1 MKLNTMRVLSRF
13 PIIGPFL
20 AELLLPSRVA
30 YRRFGDKED
39 RERRLK
45 AQGLVL
51 FTVVTGIAYLAWV
64 FSVIN
69 WAHPVIGGLFIGA
82 ESVCFILFLLAG
94 AGAWRLRFK
103 PQETPL
109 VARPTSIDV
118 LITVCG
124 EPITIVSRTVAAA
137 ARIEWDGPLHL
148 YVLDDGGSPEV
159 EALARR
165 HGATY
170 RSRMR
175 EGHLLK
181 DAKAGNLNFG
191 LNLSHGEY
199 VLTLDADQV
208 PVPSILSR
216 LAPYLTLPKVAF
228 VQSKQSFL
236 VPSDDPFYC
245 QDLVFYDTLQPAFD
259 ANDTV
264 LSCGSGVLYRRAAL
278 NDIGGF
284 VTWNLVEDLTTSYEL
299 HCRGWKSLYYPYA
312 LAEGLAPH
320 TVAGVYRQRGQWA
333 LDTMRLFFWRNPL
346 TRKTLPWA
354 RRLNYFVIGFSYLTA
369 GFVAPLFY
377 AIPVWSYLTGQSV
390 LTGREIDFALWRTL
404 YFLTMTLA
412 MRWLFR
418 GHQPGKQFQMLVG
431 LFPVYMMNSIRALR
445 YRIRKPGYYVNN
457 VVRRRR
463 AMPALVLLLPQ
474 MLLLAANVLGPF
486 YALMTG
492 SATPRLI
499 AANICVSALAIWSL
513 SHVCA
518 TAFHRPRWQAERNPV
533 HFYAATV

>member
-1 MKLNTMRVLSRF
+1 
-13 PIIGPFL
+13 
-20 AELLLPSRVA
+20 
-30 YRRFGDKED
+30 
-39 RERRLK
+39 LK
-45 AQGLVL
+45 AQSLVL
-51 FTVVTGIAYLAWV
+51 FTVVTGLAYLVWV

-69 WAHPVIGGLFIGA
+69 WAHPVLGSLFIGA

-103 PQETPL
+103 PPQTPL
-109 VARPTSIDV
+109 IAKTTSVDV

-124 EPITIVSRTVAAA
+124 EPLTIISRTVAAA
-137 ARIEWDGPLHL
+137 ARIEWPGPLHI
-148 YVLDDGGSPEV
+148 YVLDDQGSPEV

-165 HGATY
+165 HGVAY
-170 RSRMR
+170 RSRVR
-175 EGHLLK
+175 DSGNRK
-181 DAKAGNLNFG
+181 DAKAGNLNYG
-191 LNLSHGEY
+191 LSISHGEY

-208 PVPSILSR
+208 PLPSILSR
-216 LAPYLTLPKVAF
+216 LAPYLTLPRVAF

-245 QDLVFYDTLQPAFD
+245 QDLVFYNTLQPAFD

-278 NDIGGF
+278 DDIGGF

-320 TVAGVYRQRGQWA
+320 TVAGVYKQRGQWA

-346 TRKTLPWA
+346 TRRTLPWP

-377 AIPVWSYLTGQSV
+377 AIPVWSYFTGQAV
-390 LTGREIDFALWRTL
+390 LMGREIEFALWRTL

-445 YRIRKPGYYVNN
+445 YRVRKPGYHVNN
-457 VVRRRR
+457 VASRRRR
-463 AMPALVLLLPQ
+463 MPALVLLLPQ
-474 MLLLAANVLGPF
+474 MLLLAANALGPF

-518 TAFHRPRWQAERNPV
+518 TAFHRPRWQVERNPV